1 MYAVDEEIL
10 EMLHEKGLLSDI
22 EEAQKLVD
30 EMMSKR
36 IIIDWTP
43 EDVKQAAKDMI
54 SDMDMYGRQPEG
66 KREDYERIVN
76 EESIQIEIL
85 KTIEVDDDRGVSF
98 SDIEE
103 AINLYVEATNEY
115 EEDGENNE

>member
-22 EEAQKLVD
+22 EKAQKLVD

-66 KREDYERIVN
+66 KKEDYERIVN